1 MKLLIRTAI
10 GETEAPAA
18 EDAFGHVPLATVVK
32 GPGNSSPAALPADED
47 NFIQDPQAT
56 MAAEDPATPGA
67 WEQVRATQDAQVRRR
82 IEAEWDAQA
91 ATFLRDQAARLQ
103 ESVVARKA
111 EVRATEVAGAPRAE
125 IRAWELRGALRTA
138 RARAGTAVWAAS
150 SAARLARGE
159 GNSGKDSPR
168 TNMLA
173 APNVDDDS
181 FIHQPL
187 TAAADSGISGPGNN
201 LLTAPNVDE
210 GTFINDPLNPGAD
223 SSNVGGGRAA
233 ALPGTAE
240 ANSRPAARL
249 S

>member
-201 LLTAPNVDE
+201 LLIAPNVDE
-210 GTFINDPLNPGAD
+210 GTFVHDPLNPGAD